1 MNFEVRIFEI
11 VRRYGSRQVRA
22 WWFDGPGELERVMTR
37 REWVQVY
44 GTFVG
49 YRAYV
54 HELESERLISSLP
67 RLPDWAMPPKVLA
80 RELSSLHERE
90 RLAA

>member
-1 MNFEVRIFEI
+1 MNFEVKVFEI

-37 REWVQVY
+37 REWVRIY

-49 YRAYV
+49 YKAHV

-67 RLPDWAMPPKVLA
+67 RLPDWVLPPKVLVRA
-80 RELSSLHERE
+80 LASLHERE